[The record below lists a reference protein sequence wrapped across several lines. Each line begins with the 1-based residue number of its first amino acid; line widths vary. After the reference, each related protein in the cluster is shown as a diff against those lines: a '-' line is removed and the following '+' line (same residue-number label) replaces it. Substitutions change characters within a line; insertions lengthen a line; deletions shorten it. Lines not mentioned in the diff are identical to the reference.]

1 MAYVY
6 RHIRIDKNVP
16 FYIGV
21 GCSANYA
28 RAKEKSRRS
37 DLWKRIISK
46 SDYCIEIIMDD
57 LSWEDACEKE
67 KEFISLYG
75 RIDLGTGTLV
85 NMTDGG
91 DGTIGIVFTEER
103 KNKISKILKGRKK
116 TKEHKDKMSKAW
128 LNREPISAETKKKMS
143 DSHKGEKSLW
153 YGKKLSNEHREKM
166 SNSKIGKKLSDATKD
181 KLKEVMKIKNNT
193 RKKVVNVATGKI
205 YLSIK
210 DALEQTDLTYHVFCN
225 MLSGRTVNKT
235 NFKYYE

>member
-75 RIDLGTGTLV
+75 RIDLGTGTLA

-91 DGTIGIVFTEER
+91 DGTIGIVFTKER

-128 LNREPISAETKKKMS
+128 LNREPISDETKKKMS

-166 SNSKIGKKLSDATKD
+166 SNSKRFIQDPDSIYKYPLLFNECQIMIDVDKQILSSATILPAEVEKL
-181 KLKEVMKIKNNT
+181 NGN
-193 RKKVVNVATGKI
+193 
-205 YLSIK
+205 
-210 DALEQTDLTYHVFCN
+210 
-225 MLSGRTVNKT
+225 
-235 NFKYYE
+235 